1 MLNRYSAQLRSDDSE
16 VRKAAIKAL
25 AREIHDEPQVVLK
38 LLAAIYKQ
46 DPDPEVRYVALQA
59 GRYIQKFIPEKVKMP
74 ERTKLDDFR
83 SATVGGS
90 AVASIAPNATPA
102 EITPKQREQAEALK
116 KQAFDA
122 NMRGET
128 KKAIQLLRRAFLTNP
143 NLQTNGH
150 TASLASTFTGIKDG
164 PAAVAAVL
172 GNTVQVSNTQSYFNE
187 RRIRALRG
195 HKEEG
200 TWVDALIWL
209 ASLTGAIGLGP
220 VLIVLVF
227 VQVLVGLSTR
237 GGSADLTL
245 ATNAIIPIVLLI
257 AGVAV
262 GYLFVQLCFTHVVAR
277 AVFKGQGT
285 LSNLVYR
292 VARFQTLFMIGY
304 IVSIVLLIFVLL
316 FLLFFAPLL
325 VAGIVELLGITAPLL
340 QFGVGLG
347 LFLWTLNIVADVYHP
362 NFGFF
367 KALGSVILGAVV
379 TVAIMWAF
387 FALLGLIAGDFIASL
402 IRLT

>member
-1 MLNRYSAQLRSDDSE
+1 MLNRYSDQLRSGDSE

-25 AREIHDEPQVVLK
+25 AREVHDEPEIVLK

-59 GRYIQKFIPEKVKMP
+59 GRYIQKFIPEKITMP
-74 ERTKLDDFR
+74 ERSKLDDFR
-83 SATVGGS
+83 SANDGS
-90 AVASIAPNATPA
+90 AAAAIVPNAAPA
-102 EITPKQREQAEALK
+102 EITRKQREQAETLK

-150 TASLASTFTGIKDG
+150 AASLASTFTGIKDT

-172 GNTVQVSNTQSYFNE
+172 GNSVQVTNTQSYFNE

-200 TWVDALIWL
+200 TWMDALIWL
-209 ASLTGAIGLGP
+209 VSLTGAIGLGP

-227 VQVLVGLSTR
+227 AQVIFGLSTR
-237 GGSADLTL
+237 GGSADLTV

-257 AGVAV
+257 AGFAV
-262 GYLFVQLCFTHVVAR
+262 GYLFVQLCFTHVFAR

-285 LSNLVYR
+285 LPNLVYR
-292 VARFQTLFMIGY
+292 IARFQTLFLIGY
-304 IVSIVLLIFVLL
+304 IVSIVLLIFALL
-316 FLLFFAPLL
+316 FLVFFAPML

-367 KALGSVILGAVV
+367 KALGSVLLGAVV
-379 TVAIMWAF
+379 AVAILWAF
-387 FALLGLIAGDFIASL
+387 FALLGLIAGDLLASL
-402 IRLT
+402 IRLN